1 MLQKQPL
8 LAGFPLKTYTSSSPF
23 PTMQC
28 PFLKCS
34 IGSQTQP
41 TGFPLLW
48 SLARPG
54 KYTSPFNLTCGCS
67 LCKSQLLKLIKKA
80 EETFILGISRKQER
94 VVLWF
99 DLTAFSTWLLCI
111 LRGVKWGVCTLPT
124 NGIGSLE
131 SWRGEEPMGWSGLLQ
146 ALSRNIWNLY
156 LHGLRG
162 SHPIN
167 LLGRTETGRQEHL
180 GIFKSYQGN
189 QVQEFMEQKRL
200 CI

>member
-8 LAGFPLKTYTSSSPF
+8 LAGFPLKTYTSFSPF

-41 TGFPLLW
+41 IGFSLLW

-99 DLTAFSTWLLCI
+99 DLTAFSTWLVCMLW
-111 LRGVKWGVCTLPT
+111 GVKWGGVHFAYKWNRELGELERGGA
-124 NGIGSLE
+124 NGLVRVVIGPIQKHLE
-131 SWRGEEPMGWSGLLQ
+131 FVP
-146 ALSRNIWNLY
+146 A
-156 LHGLRG
+156 
-162 SHPIN
+162 
-167 LLGRTETGRQEHL
+167 RTER
-180 GIFKSYQGN
+180 KSPYKFIGEN
-189 QVQEFMEQKRL
+189 
-200 CI
+200 